1 MNYPRSKH
9 SYPDEDLINA
19 TALRPLLDVS
29 PAAISKATTNG
40 RLDTYENSKG
50 KRMYHRIL
58 SVRQFRENRD
68 RRHVTTP
75 TQGQKRMGFDNL
87 TAQAVAHDSSFD
99 IPDESLLGDSASLE
113 DALVKRDGLAVA
125 KQEKE
130 VQLARLAKLK
140 ADELEGRLV
149 DKAKVAIKVYQI
161 GANVQEKIMTV
172 YSWLAP
178 EIVGYFRNLMVS
190 SGIENQKVIDLTAD
204 SSHEIGEKIRK
215 ACLLALKDLT
225 DKKEDDILDG

>member
-9 SYPDEDLINA
+9 SYPDSDLINA
-19 TALRPLLDVS
+19 TALRAYLDVS
-29 PAAISKATTNG
+29 APAISKATTNG

-99 IPDESLLGDSASLE
+99 IPDENLLEDSAAIE
-113 DALVKRDGLAVA
+113 DALVKRDELAVA
-125 KQEKE
+125 KHEKE
-130 VQLARLAKLK
+130 KQLARLARLK
-140 ADELEGRLV
+140 ADEMEGRLV

-161 GANVQEKIMTV
+161 GANVQEKIMTF

-204 SSHEIGEKIRK
+204 SSHEIGEKIRR
-215 ACLLALKDLT
+215 ACLQALKDLT
-225 DKKEDDILDG
+225 EKNKDTILDG

>member
-9 SYPDEDLINA
+9 SYPDSDLINA
-19 TALRPLLDVS
+19 TALRAYLDVS
-29 PAAISKATTNG
+29 APAISKATTNG

-99 IPDESLLGDSASLE
+99 VLDESLLDDSASLE
-113 DALVKRDGLAVA
+113 KALANRDDLAVA

-130 VQLARLAKLK
+130 KQLARLARLK

-225 DKKEDDILDG
+225 DTKEDDILDG

>member
-1 MNYPRSKH
+1 MHYPRSKH
-9 SYPDEDLINA
+9 SYPDSDLINA
-19 TALRPLLDVS
+19 TALRAYLDVS
-29 PAAISKATTNG
+29 APAISKATTNG

-75 TQGQKRMGFDNL
+75 TQGQKRMGFDNM

-113 DALVKRDGLAVA
+113 EALVKRDGLAVA

-149 DKAKVAIKVYQI
+149 DKAKVSIKVYQI

-215 ACLLALKDLT
+215 ACLLTLKDLT

>member
-9 SYPDEDLINA
+9 SYPDSDLINA
-19 TALRPLLDVS
+19 TALRAYLDVS
-29 PAAISKATTNG
+29 APAISKATTNG

-99 IPDESLLGDSASLE
+99 IPDESLLGDSASLD

-178 EIVGYFRNLMVS
+178 EIVGYFRNLMVA

-215 ACLLALKDLT
+215 ACLQALKDLT

>member
-9 SYPDEDLINA
+9 SYPDSDLINA
-19 TALRPLLDVS
+19 TALRAYLDVS
-29 PAAISKATTNG
+29 APAISKATTNG
-40 RLDTYENSKG
+40 RIDTYENSKG

-99 IPDESLLGDSASLE
+99 IPDENLLDDSAAIE
-113 DALVKRDGLAVA
+113 DALVKRDELAVA

-130 VQLARLAKLK
+130 KQLARLARLK
-140 ADELEGRLV
+140 ADEMEGRLV

-204 SSHEIGEKIRK
+204 SSHEIGEKIRR
-215 ACLLALKDLT
+215 ACLQALKDLT
-225 DKKEDDILDG
+225 EKNEETILDG

>member
-9 SYPDEDLINA
+9 SYPDSDLINA
-19 TALRPLLDVS
+19 TALRAYLDVS
-29 PAAISKATTNG
+29 APAISKATTNG

-113 DALVKRDGLAVA
+113 EALVKRDGLAVA

>member
-9 SYPDEDLINA
+9 SYPDSDLINA
-19 TALRPLLDVS
+19 TALRAYLDVS
-29 PAAISKATTNG
+29 APAISKATTNG
-40 RLDTYENSKG
+40 RIDTYENSKG

-99 IPDESLLGDSASLE
+99 IPDENLLEDSAAIE
-113 DALVKRDGLAVA
+113 DALVKRDELAVA

-130 VQLARLAKLK
+130 KQLARLARLK
-140 ADELEGRLV
+140 ADEMEGRLV

-204 SSHEIGEKIRK
+204 SSHEIGEKIRR
-215 ACLLALKDLT
+215 ACLQALKDLT
-225 DKKEDDILDG
+225 EKNEETILDG

>member
-9 SYPDEDLINA
+9 SYPDSDLINA
-19 TALRPLLDVS
+19 TALRAYLDVS
-29 PAAISKATTNG
+29 APAISKATTNG

-178 EIVGYFRNLMVS
+178 EIVGYFRNLMVA

-215 ACLLALKDLT
+215 ACLQALKDLT
-225 DKKEDDILDG
+225 DKKEDNILDG

>member
-1 MNYPRSKH
+1 MHYPRSKH

-19 TALRPLLDVS
+19 TALRPYLDVS
-29 PAAISKATTNG
+29 PAAISKATTSG

-99 IPDESLLGDSASLE
+99 LPDESLLGDSASLE
-113 DALVKRDGLAVA
+113 EALVKRDGLAVA

>member
-1 MNYPRSKH
+1 MNYPKSKH
-9 SYPDEDLINA
+9 SYPDEDLVNA
-19 TALRPLLDVS
+19 TALRPYLGVS

-58 SVRQFRENRD
+58 SVQQFRENRD

-75 TQGQKRMGFDNL
+75 TQGQRRMGFDNL
-87 TAQAVAHDSSFD
+87 AAQAVAHDSEFD
-99 IPDESLLGDSASLE
+99 LPE
-113 DALVKRDGLAVA
+113 DVLADVDIGNVKSKRGNLAVSKA
-125 KQEKE
+125 EKE
-130 VQLARLAKLK
+130 FQMARLAKLK
-140 ADELEGRLV
+140 ADEMEGRLV

-161 GANVQEKIMTV
+161 GADVQEKIMTV

-178 EIVGYFRNLMVS
+178 EIVGYFRELMVN
-190 SGIENQKVIDLTAD
+190 SGMENQKVVDLTVD

-215 ACLLALKDLT
+215 ACLQALKDLT
-225 DKKEDDILDG
+225 DKNEANILDG

>member
-1 MNYPRSKH
+1 
-9 SYPDEDLINA
+9 
-19 TALRPLLDVS
+19 
-29 PAAISKATTNG
+29 
-40 RLDTYENSKG
+40 
-50 KRMYHRIL
+50 MYHRIL

-99 IPDESLLGDSASLE
+99 IPDENLLEDSAAIE
-113 DALVKRDGLAVA
+113 DALVKRDELAVA

-130 VQLARLAKLK
+130 KQLARLARLK
-140 ADELEGRLV
+140 ADEMEGRLV

-204 SSHEIGEKIRK
+204 SSHEIGEKIRR
-215 ACLLALKDLT
+215 ACLQALKDLT
-225 DKKEDDILDG
+225 EKNEETILDG

>member
-9 SYPDEDLINA
+9 SYPDSDLINA
-19 TALRPLLDVS
+19 TALRAYLDVS
-29 PAAISKATTNG
+29 APAISKATTNG

-99 IPDESLLGDSASLE
+99 IPDESLWGDSASLE